1 MKVLGWFLGILGA
14 LGVLLL
20 APTIARFATVIVR
33 SGGAPRATTVAAAP
47 PDTWVRLTDAV
58 LRCDTRRTFEGRTTA
73 FLGHDAQGA
82 HPFVASFVG
91 DLGCA
96 QAQADVNGVFMPG
109 TADPERLAR
118 VGLDVGGSKDYR
130 FLSQALRPAAM
141 KVALVRGIAWLVAA
155 VLLVVAGVV
164 LVRRAR
170 RAPAA

>member
-20 APTIARFATVIVR
+20 APTLGRFATVIVR
-33 SGGAPRATTVAAAP
+33 SGAAPRATTVAAAP
-47 PDTWVRLTDAV
+47 PDTWVRLTDAA

-73 FLGHDAQGA
+73 FLAHDTAGA

-91 DLGCA
+91 DLTCA

-109 TADPERLAR
+109 TADPARLAR

-130 FLSQALRPAAM
+130 FMSQALRPAAM
-141 KVALVRGIAWLVAA
+141 KVALARGVALLLA
-155 VLLVVAGVV
+155 AALLVVAGVAI
-164 LVRRAR
+164 VRRTR